1 LAVCVIP
8 EFESP
13 YEGATQRIDRI
24 NTFDI
29 ERVEVFKGPASALH
43 PNNAFGGVI
52 NVVSRDAPLIPETQ
66 VSIEAGDFNRL
77 RAGLSTGGRVD
88 DVGYFFDINTRS
100 LDGIRDG
107 AVNDRD
113 QISGQLIYQLSGAT
127 RLATR
132 LEYFDEFRVARGDLS
147 AQELEI
153 NPTQAGGLNS
163 SEDLSQSMLSI
174 KLEHILISG
183 KLDLDL
189 VRREKDTVGESRF
202 RGPQNEND
210 LGYSAKI
217 MYLHDIDNASFIVGY
232 DGYRGE
238 QDVNQYAR
246 GDSELT
252 GQFDAYINHLDIDAY
267 FTQYQFSPGDNLML
281 TAGLRYENIVLSST
295 SYADTAEFS
304 DLAPK
309 LGLTYQLNSDH
320 MIWVGVSEGFY
331 APDLDD

>member
-1 LAVCVIP
+1 
-8 EFESP
+8 
-13 YEGATQRIDRI
+13 
-24 NTFDI
+24 
-29 ERVEVFKGPASALH
+29 
-43 PNNAFGGVI
+43 
-52 NVVSRDAPLIPETQ
+52 
-66 VSIEAGDFNRL
+66 
-77 RAGLSTGGRVD
+77 
-88 DVGYFFDINTRS
+88 
-100 LDGIRDG
+100 
-107 AVNDRD
+107 
-113 QISGQLIYQLSGAT
+113 
-127 RLATR
+127 
-132 LEYFDEFRVARGDLS
+132 
-147 AQELEI
+147 
-153 NPTQAGGLNS
+153 
-163 SEDLSQSMLSI
+163 
-174 KLEHILISG
+174 
-183 KLDLDL
+183 
-189 VRREKDTVGESRF
+189 
-202 RGPQNEND
+202 
-210 LGYSAKI
+210 

-331 APDLDD
+331 APDLDDLFDTEEGNQDLKPEQAQNIELGFRGQIGDWQYDTSIYHNDISNYLVTQEFVRTVAGLEEEI

>member
-1 LAVCVIP
+1 MLDGMPI
-8 EFESP
+8 ESP

-66 VSIEAGDFNRL
+66 VTIEAGDFNRL

-113 QISGQLIYQLSGAT
+113 QISGKLIYQLSGAT

-202 RGPQNEND
+202 RGH
-210 LGYSAKI
+210 K
-217 MYLHDIDNASFIVGY
+217 
-232 DGYRGE
+232 
-238 QDVNQYAR
+238 
-246 GDSELT
+246 T
-252 GQFDAYINHLDIDAY
+252 K
-267 FTQYQFSPGDNLML
+267 T
-281 TAGLRYENIVLSST
+281 T
-295 SYADTAEFS
+295 
-304 DLAPK
+304 
-309 LGLTYQLNSDH
+309 
-320 MIWVGVSEGFY
+320 
-331 APDLDD
+331 